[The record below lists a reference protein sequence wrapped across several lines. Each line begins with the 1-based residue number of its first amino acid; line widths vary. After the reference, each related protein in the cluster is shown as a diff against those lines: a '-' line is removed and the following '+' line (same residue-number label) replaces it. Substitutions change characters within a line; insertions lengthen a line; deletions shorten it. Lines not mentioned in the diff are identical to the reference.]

1 MEEID
6 FTNNLREL
14 SPAEIEQML
23 QDYRE
28 TVIFGD

>member
-14 SPAEIEQML
+14 SPAEIEQMIK
-23 QDYRE
+23 DYRLA
-28 TVIFGD
+28 VIFGD